1 MLQFPCLPVYQK
13 EFCFI
18 YTQKNTKNNTR
29 HPKNHEGYVKPLV
42 VSVKPLV
49 ASVKPLVASVQSLEM
64 MNPFFEHLRAA
75 AMLTSTQH
83 IFLLCRQ
90 ILEPSDH
97 ISWLKSTMYYFYD
110 FYVWKKNIKYIGR

>member
-49 ASVKPLVASVQSLEM
+49 ASVKPLVGICTISGDDES
-64 MNPFFEHLRAA
+64 
-75 AMLTSTQH
+75 
-83 IFLLCRQ
+83 IFWT
-90 ILEPSDH
+90 P
-97 ISWLKSTMYYFYD
+97 
-110 FYVWKKNIKYIGR
+110 